1 MQVIGAGLGRTGTMS
16 LKVALQELGAGPC
29 LHSLDALS
37 SDGARVLVPD
47 SQRFAR
53 VARIDWR
60 QALAPF
66 GSSVDWLGAGCYR
79 EMLGAWP
86 DARVI
91 LTVRD
96 PGTWYESCQATL
108 HATTALLGDAGAS
121 DAIASVLEAVDRTIW
136 QGIFAGRFSDREYAL
151 HVFER
156 HRREVLSFVPADRLL
171 IYDVSEGW
179 EPLCELLEV
188 PVPDTPFP
196 HLNGRNA
203 FWTRLGVSPAV
214 AGAAVAAASAASAA
228 GSEANRPER
237 AGGTGRVGH
246 TNGASGGLG
255 AEASTGAA
263 DRRSVADNQLVPKIA
278 GLTLAHPETSL
289 TQAEVLAL
297 LGLEHDE
304 FALGV
309 FGRCGVERRRLHLD
323 QALLATTLQGRTG
336 AVEEQ
341 LMALAIE
348 AVEALEVDMRQIG
361 TIVSAS
367 LYSLGCP
374 TISHRLIEH
383 FEMDPSTDKYH
394 VVGVGCASAVP
405 LIRLLAPALND
416 GSGKKALII
425 AAESMSGLLC
435 AATTED
441 PRSKTVGSA
450 IFGDGCAAMLLD
462 GAASA
467 EGPRVLDSRVHQIP
481 DTLDA
486 VRIDATADDSYL
498 ALIRELPYVAGEH
511 LRGLVDSFLTH
522 NGLTAHMIDHWLIHP
537 GGKRIIECAQE
548 ALSLSD
554 DDVSVSYDVL
564 ANYGN
569 VGTPSIFY
577 VLHETA
583 AQRHPRRGQQGLVVT
598 IGPGVSVGMMLL
610 RW

>member
-1 MQVIGAGLGRTGTMS
+1 MERSGGR
-16 LKVALQELGAGPC
+16 
-29 LHSLDALS
+29 
-37 SDGARVLVPD
+37 
-47 SQRFAR
+47 
-53 VARIDWR
+53 
-60 QALAPF
+60 
-66 GSSVDWLGAGCYR
+66 
-79 EMLGAWP
+79 
-86 DARVI
+86 
-91 LTVRD
+91 
-96 PGTWYESCQATL
+96 
-108 HATTALLGDAGAS
+108 
-121 DAIASVLEAVDRTIW
+121 
-136 QGIFAGRFSDREYAL
+136 
-151 HVFER
+151 
-156 HRREVLSFVPADRLL
+156 
-171 IYDVSEGW
+171 
-179 EPLCELLEV
+179 
-188 PVPDTPFP
+188 
-196 HLNGRNA
+196 
-203 FWTRLGVSPAV
+203 
-214 AGAAVAAASAASAA
+214 
-228 GSEANRPER
+228 
-237 AGGTGRVGH
+237 GRVGRA
-246 TNGASGGLG
+246 NGAARGLG
-255 AEASTGAA
+255 VDTAGGAA
-263 DRRSVADNQLVPKIA
+263 DPAGSAADSRPVTDNQRVPTIA

-297 LGLEHDE
+297 LGLEADE

-323 QALLATTLQGRTG
+323 ADLLATTLQGRT
-336 AVEEQ
+336 AVVEEQ
-341 LMALAIE
+341 LMALAVE
-348 AVEALEVDMRQIG
+348 AVEALDVDMSEIG

-383 FEMDPSTDKYH
+383 FELDPSTDKYH

-405 LIRLLAPALND
+405 LIRLAAPVLND

-462 GAASA
+462 GDASA
-467 EGPRVLDSRVHQIP
+467 QGPRVLDSRVYQIP
-481 DTLDA
+481 DTLEA

-511 LRGLVDSFLTH
+511 LRGLVDAFLTH

-564 ANYGN
+564 ANHGN

-577 VLHETA
+577 VLNETA